1 LCGPISQLILRN
13 RGAGPFGLLNMV
25 DERCGGSFT
34 DIDDVI
40 PPAEREAF
48 MAGYKKAAGFAI
60 EQLNTA
66 SRTIPEGARVETA
79 DMA

>member
-1 LCGPISQLILRN
+1 MS
-13 RGAGPFGLLNMV
+13 
-25 DERCGGSFT
+25 
-34 DIDDVI
+34 
-40 PPAEREAF
+40 
-48 MAGYKKAAGFAI
+48 GYKKAAGFAI